1 MHELKY
7 KYQTDKN
14 KLYRQS
20 RHYYDIYMLIIKGIV
35 IDALDNS
42 HLLQEIADNALK
54 RFGISKNLYRTIKI
68 GLLNITP
75 YL

>member
-1 MHELKY
+1 
-7 KYQTDKN
+7 
-14 KLYRQS
+14 
-20 RHYYDIYMLIIKGIV
+20 MLIIKGIV